1 MKSDKKNKS
10 LSQVRI
16 ALHNSMREKFRTD
29 QKKSKNEK
37 IKDEK
42 IL

>member
-16 ALHNSMREKFRTD
+16 VLHNSIKKSLEQI